1 MCLCV
6 CEDKIRFDVLFSDP
20 WLRIVFF
27 YLQELVWFG
36 LAMSGQD
43 ILFFFFLLSFD
54 FLCDEFGRSF

>member
-43 ILFFFFLLSFD
+43 ILFFFALFRF
-54 FLCDEFGRSF
+54 FVR